1 MSLVISCRLDW
12 DLFGYRVKK
21 LVQNRYKIGTKSV
34 RNRYKIGCTKKMLAF
49 GENKSPT
56 KASWKGSQE
65 IRFLENSQID
75 NVPAQGPKKS
85 FSISS
90 KSRANRGAIIATTNS
105 LDISVSSKN
114 SMMSDENVNNVSI
127 VDVSV
132 ATALIAPD
140 PTIPVKSD
148 NLNDKKSDKTK
159 TAATAGTLT
168 EGSKQ
173 ETKSIVSIDERF
185 YAVDPTKLQKLR
197 DEKPWTKVESGQ
209 QQQQDPSSSSTT
221 SSSSSGRPVAKFF
234 DSVSLSPSAVT
245 KIMMHCQ
252 SGVEKGVAQGGNPI
266 EGKFLTIDTL

>member
-1 MSLVISCRLDW
+1 
-12 DLFGYRVKK
+12 
-21 LVQNRYKIGTKSV
+21 
-34 RNRYKIGCTKKMLAF
+34 ML
-49 GENKSPT
+49 
-56 KASWKGSQE
+56 
-65 IRFLENSQID
+65 ID
-75 NVPAQGPKKS
+75 
-85 FSISS
+85 
-90 KSRANRGAIIATTNS
+90 AIIATTNS

-114 SMMSDENVNNVSI
+114 SMMSDENVNTVSI